1 LISKKNNNERK
12 EPIMS
17 KQTAQGSPDGPRYI
31 YGKENVNWGGPK
43 RASHSS
49 PQGDVSSALGDFSH
63 SQGEQPVYTQKEALN
78 TLRGDV
84 LDNADEYDKTEEG
97 ARNRAIAQEFI
108 LESAA
113 KNSPKEVVEQIKKN
127 IADGM
132 NPVEAMESVDYKLSR
147 PRSNKID
154 SASDKE
160 IIYVGHPL
168 NKRQNIYETNRKNP
182 AIATTYELSWKDK
195 VSSYDTYKNTG
206 NKNEMTFTDR
216 QHFLTVDAE
225 KHGIHYHSACE
236 LRIVI
241 QKKANTII
249 IIHHLSMFQKLI
261 RGGRI
266 LNHKTINKKQL
277 VMQHEKK
284 RKGNNTHLS
293 T

>member
-1 LISKKNNNERK
+1 
-12 EPIMS
+12 MS
-17 KQTAQGSPDGPRYI
+17 KQTAQGSPDGPKYI

-49 PQGDVSSALGDFSH
+49 PQGDVSSAVGDFSH

-108 LESAA
+108 LESAS

-132 NPVEAMESVDYKLSR
+132 NPVEAMESIDYKLSR

-154 SASDKE
+154 PASDKE

-195 VSSYDTYKNTG
+195 VSSYDTYQNTG
-206 NKNEMTFTDR
+206 NKNEMMFTDR
-216 QHFLTVDAE
+216 QHFLTIDAE
-225 KHGIHYHSACE
+225 KHGIHYHSPHRDPKESQYDNHHTPPFHVPEVDPWRKNLEPQNEKQEAARDAARKE
-236 LRIVI
+236 AKRKQHTFEYLI
-241 QKKANTII
+241 NSL
-249 IIHHLSMFQKLI
+249 HLS
-261 RGGRI
+261 
-266 LNHKTINKKQL
+266 
-277 VMQHEKK
+277 E
-284 RKGNNTHLS
+284 
-293 T
+293 